1 LGDTPKPPRTARG
14 ERKEQRVQVGLLQ
27 PVHWLIILVVVVLV
41 LGPGRL
47 RGLGQALGQSWRAL
61 IAGFHDGAH
70 AAPPPSAALPARA
83 CVRCGVWS
91 GEMAAYCTRCGAPL
105 P

>member
-1 LGDTPKPPRTARG
+1 M
-14 ERKEQRVQVGLLQ
+14 GLLQ
-27 PVHWLIILVVVVLV
+27 PVHLLIILVVLVLV

-47 RGLGQALGQSWRAL
+47 RGFGRALGESWRAL
-61 IAGFHDGAH
+61 IAGFRDGSR
-70 AAPPPSAALPARA
+70 AAPPSAALPARA

-91 GEMAAYCTRCGAPL
+91 GDVASYCTKCGAPL

>member
-1 LGDTPKPPRTARG
+1 MGA
-14 ERKEQRVQVGLLQ
+14 LQ
-27 PVHWLIILVVVVLV
+27 PVHLLVILIVLVLV

-47 RGLGQALGQSWRAL
+47 RGIGQSLGQSWRAL
-61 IAGFHDGAH
+61 VAGFKDSTRE
-70 AAPPPSAALPARA
+70 APPAAALPARA

-91 GEMAAYCTRCGAPL
+91 GDVASYCTKCGAPL

>member
-1 LGDTPKPPRTARG
+1 M
-14 ERKEQRVQVGLLQ
+14 GLLQ
-27 PVHWLIILVVVVLV
+27 PAHLVIILIVLLLV

-47 RGLGQALGQSWRAL
+47 RGIGQSLGQSWRAL
-61 IAGFHDGAH
+61 TGGFREASRE
-70 AAPPPSAALPARA
+70 APPPAELPARA

-91 GEMAAYCTRCGAPL
+91 GEVASYCTKCGAPL

>member
-1 LGDTPKPPRTARG
+1 M
-14 ERKEQRVQVGLLQ
+14 GLLQ
-27 PVHWLIILVVVVLV
+27 PGHLLLILIIVVLV

-47 RGLGQALGQSWRAL
+47 RGLGRALGQSWRAL
-61 IAGFHDGAH
+61 VAGFRDGARE
-70 AAPPPSAALPARA
+70 APSSAALPARA

-91 GEMAAYCTRCGAPL
+91 GDVASYCTHCGAPL